1 MQQTPTFAQIKW
13 FRTAYVPAEDR
24 LRLEC
29 ALVEG
34 SAVMWLTQR
43 MANVLVKNLVAWLDK
58 TVPPEQAEHFGDI
71 PHRVAQQKAIAD
83 RPERRTEKLPAAEP
97 WLVDSI
103 DLNSAPGQILVAF
116 KKKEGG
122 GARIQFD
129 QRRLRLWLGG
139 LYNQYR
145 KSGWQLDLWPDWI
158 GEEAEEPATPAGLL
172 H

>member
-1 MQQTPTFAQIKW
+1 MQQTPAFAQIKW

-29 ALVEG
+29 ALVDG
-34 SAVMWLTQR
+34 SAVIWLTQR
-43 MANVLVKNLVAWLDK
+43 MANVLVKNLLAWLDK
-58 TVPPEQAEHFGDI
+58 TVPAEQAEHFGDI
-71 PHRVAQQKAIAD
+71 PHRVAQQKAMAD
-83 RPERRTEKLPAAEP
+83 RPERRTEKIPEAEP
-97 WLVDSI
+97 WLVDAI
-103 DLNSAPGQILVAF
+103 DLNPAPGHILLTF
-116 KKKEGG
+116 KNKAGG

-145 KSGWQLDLWPDWI
+145 RSGWPLELWPEWI
-158 GEEAEEPATPAGLL
+158 GDETVEAAVPTGLL